1 MTTDAQIDHEAY
13 MQGRRKDIVR
23 NTIRNFGMEIAE
35 EVVDR
40 KIIDDKSIEERLDE
54 CMKELEDYIK

>member
-1 MTTDAQIDHEAY
+1 